1 MIDKFSLVCTLP
13 LFYTEIHH
21 WFIQQVYIGCLF
33 ISRYK
38 TLVLDGFSA
47 ERLLL
52 ATSLIDRCSNQ
63 REPSRGLEWAIVSA
77 KGKKA
82 RRAGGSFRLP
92 LCLVWD

>member
-21 WFIQQVYIGCLF
+21 WFIQQMYIARLF

-52 ATSLIDRCSNQ
+52 ATSLIDRSSNQ
-63 REPSRGLEWAIVSA
+63 REPSGGLNGPWRQQ

-92 LCLVWD
+92 RCLVWD